1 MTTMNRLAAA
11 LACLAAL
18 AALATL
24 APPALAA
31 TTTTVV
37 DVPFGTNGDSQR
49 FLFVA
54 PDAPKAIVVSI
65 PGGDG
70 IMGIQDDGSMIT
82 TVGGC
87 NPLGRVRLGLA
98 DRGYAVVLIDATRAG
113 TVRNA
118 TGILEAIRWARAR
131 HAVPVWV
138 VGGSAATAAV
148 TSMGVT
154 LPAEIPGGVIFN
166 APDRPGTQV
175 AQIRRHTQV
184 VYHTLDSFAFG
195 SAMFNA
201 LTGAVVRERAALS
214 GGTNAGCGYHL
225 FNGIDA
231 SYLDAITAFMD
242 KYTAETLATATP
254 NVQGLW
260 WKSPANSESG
270 WGVNLTQQGDILF
283 ATWFTYDTDGRGL
296 WLVMPAGAKGAGNSW
311 SGTLYRTTG
320 PAFNAVPFNPA
331 QVVATEVGTATFTFT
346 DGDNG
351 TFAWTVNGVSQSKP
365 ITRQV
370 FSPTQPTC
378 AVGGAAG
385 STPNYRAL
393 WWTPGGA
400 ESGWGLNV
408 DHQGDILFATWFTYD
423 ADGRGLWLVA
433 PALVRTGNGYSG
445 ALYRT
450 TGPAFS
456 ANPWNGGA
464 VVATEVGTA
473 SLAFAGADSGT
484 FTYTYAGVTQAKAIT
499 RQSFATPATVCRN

>member
-1 MTTMNRLAAA
+1 MTTMSRLAAA
-11 LACLAAL
+11 FACL

-24 APPALAA
+24 ASPALAA

-37 DVPFGTNGDSQR
+37 DVPFGADGDSQR

-54 PDAPKAIVVSI
+54 PDAPKAIVVSV

-70 IMGIQDDGSMIT
+70 IMGIQDDGSLIT

-87 NPLGRVRLGLA
+87 NPLARVRQGLA
-98 DRGYAVVLIDATRAG
+98 DRGYAVALIDATRAG

-118 TGILEAIRWARAR
+118 TGILEAIRWTRAR

-138 VGGSAATAAV
+138 VGGSSATAAV
-148 TSMGVT
+148 TSLGVS
-154 LPAEIPGGVIFN
+154 LPTEIPGGVIFN
-166 APDRPGTQV
+166 APDRPGTQA
-175 AQIRRHTQV
+175 AQIRRHAQV
-184 VYHTLDSFAFG
+184 VYHTLDTFAFG
-195 SAMFNA
+195 SATFNA
-201 LTGAVVRERAALS
+201 LSNAVVRERAALS

-231 SYLDAITAFMD
+231 TYLDTIAAFMD
-242 KYTAETLATATP
+242 KYTAATLATATP

-260 WKSPANSESG
+260 WKSPAGSESG

-296 WLVMPAGAKGAGNSW
+296 WLVMPAGAKGAGNAW

-351 TFAWTVNGVSQSKP
+351 TFAWVVNGVSQSKP

-370 FSPTQPTC
+370 F
-378 AVGGAAG
+378 
-385 STPNYRAL
+385 
-393 WWTPGGA
+393 
-400 ESGWGLNV
+400 
-408 DHQGDILFATWFTYD
+408 
-423 ADGRGLWLVA
+423 
-433 PALVRTGNGYSG
+433 
-445 ALYRT
+445 
-450 TGPAFS
+450 
-456 ANPWNGGA
+456 
-464 VVATEVGTA
+464 
-473 SLAFAGADSGT
+473 
-484 FTYTYAGVTQAKAIT
+484 
-499 RQSFATPATVCRN
+499 

>member
-11 LACLAAL
+11 LARLAL
-18 AALATL
+18 AALAS
-24 APPALAA
+24 PAFAA
-31 TTTTVV
+31 TTTSVV
-37 DVPFGTNGDSQR
+37 DVPFGADGDSQR

-54 PDAPKAIVVSI
+54 PDAPKAIVVSV

-148 TSMGVT
+148 TSLGVS
-154 LPAEIPGGVIFN
+154 LPVEIPGGVIFN
-166 APDRPGTQV
+166 APDRPGSQA
-175 AQIRRHTQV
+175 AQIRRHAQV
-184 VYHTLDSFAFG
+184 VYHTLDTFAFG
-195 SAMFNA
+195 SATFNA
-201 LTGAVVRERAALS
+201 LTNAVVRERAALS

-231 SYLDAITAFMD
+231 TYLDTIAAFMD
-242 KYTAETLATATP
+242 KYTAATLATATP

-260 WKSPANSESG
+260 WKSPASSESG
-270 WGVNLTQQGDILF
+270 WGVNLTQ
-283 ATWFTYDTDGRGL
+283 
-296 WLVMPAGAKGAGNSW
+296 
-311 SGTLYRTTG
+311 
-320 PAFNAVPFNPA
+320 
-331 QVVATEVGTATFTFT
+331 
-346 DGDNG
+346 
-351 TFAWTVNGVSQSKP
+351 
-365 ITRQV
+365 
-370 FSPTQPTC
+370 
-378 AVGGAAG
+378 
-385 STPNYRAL
+385 
-393 WWTPGGA
+393 
-400 ESGWGLNV
+400 
-408 DHQGDILFATWFTYD
+408 QGDILFATWFTYD

-433 PALVRTGNGYSG
+433 PALVRTGSGYSG

-473 SLAFAGADSGT
+473 TLAFADADTGT
-484 FTYTYAGVTQAKAIT
+484 FTYTYAGVTQSKPIT
-499 RQSFATPATVCRN
+499 RQAFATPATVCRN

>member
-11 LACLAAL
+11 FACL

-24 APPALAA
+24 ASPALAA

-37 DVPFGTNGDSQR
+37 DVPFGADGDSQR

-54 PDAPKAIVVSI
+54 PDAPKAIVVSV

-70 IMGIQDDGSMIT
+70 IMGIQDDGTMT
-82 TVGGC
+82 TRVAAC
-87 NPLGRVRLGLA
+87 TPVSRVRQALA
-98 DRGYAVVLIDATRAG
+98 DRGYAVALVDATRNG

-118 TGILEAIRWARAR
+118 AGILEAIRWARAR

-138 VGGSAATAAV
+138 VGGSAATVAV
-148 TSMGVT
+148 TNMGAT
-154 LPAEIPGGVIFN
+154 LPPDIPGGIIYN
-166 APDRPGTQV
+166 SPDRPNAQV
-175 AQIRRHTQV
+175 AQVRRHAQV
-184 VYHTLDSFAFG
+184 VYHTLDTLAFG
-195 SAMFNA
+195 NLMYNA
-201 LTGAVVRERAALS
+201 LTGAVVRERVALS
-214 GGTNAGCGYHL
+214 GGTNANCTYHG
-225 FNGIDA
+225 FNGLDA
-231 SYLDAITAFMD
+231 AYLDTTTTFMD
-242 KYTAETLATATP
+242 KYTAATLATATP

-260 WKSPANSESG
+260 WKSPAGSESG

-351 TFAWTVNGVSQSKP
+351 TFAWVVNGVSQSKP

-370 FSPTQPTC
+370 FSPTQPAC

-385 STPNYRAL
+385 SSPNYRAL

-433 PALVRTGNGYSG
+433 PALVRTGSGYAG

-473 SLAFAGADSGT
+473 SLAFADADTGT
-484 FTYTYAGVTQAKAIT
+484 FTYTYAGVTQSKPIT
-499 RQSFATPATVCRN
+499 RQAFATPATVCRN